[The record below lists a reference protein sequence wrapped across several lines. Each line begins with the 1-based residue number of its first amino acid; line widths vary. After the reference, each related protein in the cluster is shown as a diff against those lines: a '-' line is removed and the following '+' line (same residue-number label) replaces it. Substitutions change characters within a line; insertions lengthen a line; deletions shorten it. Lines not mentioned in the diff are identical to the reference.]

1 MWKILLGFIL
11 FAALALWI
19 LSKSGA
25 DVDMGG
31 EKHNVEAGLG
41 RVSLIA
47 RQVPRPRVSLDRYQA
62 ASWLAGLE

>member
-11 FAALALWI
+11 FAAVALWI

-31 EKHNVEAGLG
+31 EKHNVEAGH
-41 RVSLIA
+41 SA
-47 RQVPRPRVSLDRYQA
+47 PAAESASA
-62 ASWLAGLE
+62 ASH